1 MTDHTKIPTP
11 TRETPLTEI
20 SITVKG
26 FDFNAARVTAL
37 LEKALL
43 EEIAQI
49 PPAQRAD
56 SEVIVGFKF
65 DKLAEK
71 GMDDYTDQ
79 HQSYLDMRQSEP
91 KMMDV
96 RPLRVKVTI
105 K

>member
-1 MTDHTKIPTP
+1 MPAEHA
-11 TRETPLTEI
+11 RVTELLDI
-20 SITVKG
+20 TVTVKG
-26 FDFNAARVTAL
+26 HSHNAARVTAL

-43 EEIAQI
+43 EELEQI
-49 PPAQRAD
+49 PAAQRAD
-56 SEVIVGFKF
+56 SEVSVGFKF

-79 HQSYLDMRQSEP
+79 HQSYLDMRQAEP
-91 KMMDV
+91 KMRDI